1 MSFRRNLAGSLL
13 GQLVCPVS
21 YTHLDVYKRQ
31 SLNTID
37 EATKETISTPILH
50 ENIKALKELM
60 TAIQTYI
67 SLEETREEHYP
78 VSYTHLCV
86 LSLPAS

>member
-1 MSFRRNLAGSLL
+1 MKNNEQKSKFIGNISA
-13 GQLVCPVS
+13 QIEP
-21 YTHLDVYKRQ
+21 

-60 TAIQTYI
+60 TA
-67 SLEETREEHYP
+67 YP
-78 VSYTHLCV
+78 DVYFIGRNT
-86 LSLPAS
+86 

>member
-1 MSFRRNLAGSLL
+1 MKHSLQIANENNEQKSKFI
-13 GQLVCPVS
+13 GNISAQIEP
-21 YTHLDVYKRQ
+21 

-37 EATKETISTPILH
+37 EATKGTISTPILH

-78 VSYTHLCV
+78 TKGTEHKYI
-86 LSLPAS
+86 